1 MFKPIVFISKLLPFI
16 TLLLTLGCSTSREFA
31 GDGRFVK
38 RSLRPG
44 WHVDLGIR
52 KNRTNASCIAQ
63 VVGSNIAEYRPDSTD
78 DQRFTTGPD
87 DLTASTEN
95 DLPLGEVYSH
105 STLER
110 TKATLDIGTD
120 PQRRS
125 ELQAT
130 WSKSE
135 GLTEQEFLMP
145 KKKWNH
151 WAIPSFLAALAT
163 VFLAFTTLEF
173 IAVIV
178 GIVVTLTLAG
188 IALRRGRVHELAGK
202 GFAIA
207 ALLIGVLAALV
218 TVISVA
224 SYGL

>member
-1 MFKPIVFISKLLPFI
+1 MFKPIAFFSKFWPLF
-16 TLLLTLGCSTSREFA
+16 TLLLIIGCGTSKEFA

-52 KNRTNASCIAQ
+52 KNRAHPPTLARETQPNVIENQWNRTYDRSTPC
-63 VVGSNIAEYRPDSTD
+63 DSD
-78 DQRFTTGPD
+78 EM
-87 DLTASTEN
+87 LASTGN
-95 DLPLGEVYSH
+95 QVPLAEEYPNSLRSGTV
-105 STLER
+105 
-110 TKATLDIGTD
+110 TD
-120 PQRRS
+120 PQL
-125 ELQAT
+125 EWLAT
-130 WSKSE
+130 NSNTDQV
-135 GLTEQEFLMP
+135 TEQEDLMP

-151 WAIPSFLAALAT
+151 WAIPSLLAALAT

-178 GIVVTLTLAG
+178 GIVVTLTFAG

-224 SYGL
+224 SYGF